1 MEDVLRSLMKIRQD
15 KDLTLEDLGPDPD
28 LRDLGSDLKVAQD
41 LGAVLDQDL
50 PTSMNLLNQHF
61 PLMYLRLHQQI
72 DLCLKKEK
80 EPFQLLNQVIKL
92 VTAQCTAVHIHSRYK
107 KPNFSHKITGF

>member
-1 MEDVLRSLMKIRQD
+1 MEDVLRSLKKIRQE

-50 PTSMNLLNQHF
+50 PTSMNMLNQHF
-61 PLMYLRLHQQI
+61 PLMYLRLHQPI
-72 DLCLKKEK
+72 EK